1 MRPIR
6 IADSAVDDLER
17 QVPAGLLAAFH
28 RHDLAAALDHLATA
42 ESSQL
47 IAHGPGWRLTISG
60 GTVAGFH
67 VFVTQDLVDTR
78 PDALVVYAV
87 DIWLEDFPE

>member
-17 QVPAGLLAAFH
+17 QVLAELLEAFQ
-28 RHDLAAALDHLATA
+28 RHDLAAALEELAKA
-42 ESSQL
+42 DSRQL
-47 IAHGPGWRLTISG
+47 IGHGPGWRLTISG
-60 GTVAGFH
+60 GIVAGFH
-67 VFVTQDLVDTR
+67 VFVAQDLLGTK

-87 DIWLEDFPE
+87 DVWLEDFPE